1 MNMQNFNKITADL
14 GSVEALAKMR
24 ADPALLASYANE
36 VKKAAE
42 VKTTYTFSPEDR
54 SVFSPENL
62 EAEIKLMVPTTTPLR
77 NRFPRTRGLGEA
89 SAWKKLTSKL
99 HSGTGSAGVGT
110 DTAIVFADAGA
121 PNETTQTYTVVS
133 EAYKLLGR
141 KVEVG
146 GLALAASKGGQGPGG
161 EDMFEHRKR
170 IKMYEVMLGEEELII
185 GGDATTRTN
194 EFDGLGTQIT
204 TNSGTASLVTVSG
217 LGTYCQ
223 TLSDID
229 GYPTCIVLNARNA
242 RGLADELQGSGS
254 IQRIV
259 VDNQGRGIGGV
270 HLAAV
275 INPIDGSLIDVLV
288 DKYVGGNAFLL
299 TERSP
304 AGEVWI
310 DMQDLIPMSR
320 IDVPSSNFSYIS
332 FVLEATVLRCI
343 GEPYQYRLSGCAVS

>member
-1 MNMQNFNKITADL
+1 MQNFNRMVQDV
-14 GSVEALAKMR
+14 GSVEALAKLN
-24 ADPALLASYANE
+24 ADPTLLANYAAE

-42 VKTTYTFSPEDR
+42 VQATYTFSPEDR

-62 EAEIKLMVPTTTPLR
+62 EAEIKLMVPTSTPLR
-77 NRFPRTRGLGEA
+77 NRFPRTTGLGEA

-99 HSGTGSAGVGT
+99 HSGTGAAGVGT
-110 DTAIVFADAGA
+110 ATAIVFADAGA

-146 GLALAASKGGQGPGG
+146 GRALAASKGGTP

-185 GGDATTRTN
+185 AGDATTRVL
-194 EFDGLGTQIT
+194 EFDGLGVQIT

-223 TLSDID
+223 TLDDLDAS
-229 GYPTCIVLNARNA
+229 PTCIVLNARNA
-242 RGLADELQGSGS
+242 RGLADELQGTGS

-288 DKYVGGNAFLL
+288 DKYVGAGAFLL

-320 IDVPSSNFSYIS
+320 VDVPSSNFSYIA
-332 FVLEATVLRCI
+332 FVLEATVLRVI
-343 GEPYQYRLSGCAVS
+343 GEPFQYELSGCALS

>member
-1 MNMQNFNKITADL
+1 MDMQNFNNITADL
-14 GSVEALAKMR
+14 GKNEFLAKMN
-24 ADPALLASYANE
+24 ADPSLLANFQNE
-36 VKKAAE
+36 VRKAAE
-42 VKTTYTFSPEDR
+42 IKTTYTWSPEDR

-62 EAEIKLMVPTTTPLR
+62 EADIKLMVPTTTPLR
-77 NRFPRTRGLGEA
+77 NRFPRTQGLGEA
-89 SAWKKLTSKL
+89 SAWKKLTSRL
-99 HSGTGSAGVGT
+99 HSGTGAAGVGT
-110 DTAIVFADAGA
+110 ATAITFADASA
-121 PNETTQTYTVVS
+121 PNETSQTYSVTTA
-133 EAYKLLGR
+133 AYKLLGR
-141 KVEVG
+141 KVEIG
-146 GLALAASKGGQGPGG
+146 GLAYAASRGGSP

-194 EFDGLGTQIT
+194 EFDGLGVQIT
-204 TNSGTASLVTVSG
+204 TNSGTASLVTISG

-223 TLSDID
+223 TLSLID
-229 GYPTCIVLNARNA
+229 GYPTAIVLNARNA
-242 RGLADELQGSGS
+242 RGLADELQGTGS

-270 HLAAV
+270 HLASV

-320 IDVPSSNFSYIS
+320 IDVPSSNFSSIA
-332 FVLEATVLRCI
+332 FVLEATVLRVI
-343 GEPYQYRLSGCAVS
+343 GEVYQYRLAGCATS